1 MAAKGSSRESGGG
14 ARQRGAETDIDVK
27 QYAVFQELPDNFFQ
41 PLASVHRVHYAELLL
56 LFYRLF
62 MEFHTG
68 IERAQVIAAF
78 ENYFENLPN
87 FEDAA
92 AGDESGEPEDAVS
105 PRELAARFLRRLLY
119 FGWMNEE
126 ELADFTRIIN
136 ISSSAKPFFEA
147 LYRISE
153 GLQVEYESHV
163 IAVYSSLRGDAVRE
177 NGHLSVMNAHDH
189 TRLLIESLKVLE
201 QNIKVHIQRMYDE
214 DAEVKE
220 ILHIHYDIYMNE
232 IVDKAY
238 TRLKTSENLS
248 KYRPAITASIR
259 ELLADE
265 PWLVKTAEKLS
276 VVKRLPVA
284 ETRRLLIMMLTDIR
298 DDLRSIDPILEEI
311 DDKNRRY
318 SRISTERIKAKLY
331 TGASMQGKVADLCA
345 VWGKEIPGAPG
356 YADMGLGL
364 YAAGFLSAA
373 SLYNRRPASEA
384 IEGLKKIENNG
395 FDLEYA
401 ETELKMRIAKQLGPE
416 KIAKYLSGFVPS
428 DGTSVPAEE
437 LVTDMK
443 SYIRLVYAAAY
454 SDNRSDAFP
463 FRVRWEE
470 GTAAAGRFRFRR
482 HSVYREA
489 RYE

>member
-1 MAAKGSSRESGGG
+1 MIKHA
-14 ARQRGAETDIDVK
+14 
-27 QYAVFQELPDNFFQ
+27 AVFQELPDNFFQ

-56 LFYRLF
+56 IFYRLF

-68 IERAQVIAAF
+68 IERAQVISVF
-78 ENYFENLPN
+78 EEYFGGLPDL
-87 FEDAA
+87 ESAA
-92 AGDESGEPEDAVS
+92 AEDEAEREEEEAPAAT

-126 ELADFTRIIN
+126 ELADFSRIIN

-163 IAVYSSLRGDAVRE
+163 IAVYSSICGEAVRE
-177 NGHLSVMNAHDH
+177 NGHLAVMNAHDH
-189 TRLLIESLKVLE
+189 TRMLIESLKVLE
-201 QNIKVHIQRMYDE
+201 QNIKAHIQRIYDE

-220 ILHIHYDIYMNE
+220 VLHIHYDIYMNE

-248 KYRPAITASIR
+248 KYRPAINASIR
-259 ELLADE
+259 ELLSDG
-265 PWLVKTAEKLS
+265 PWLARTSEKLS
-276 VVKRLPVA
+276 VIKRLPRE
-284 ETRRLLIMMLTDIR
+284 ETRRLLLLMLTEIR

-331 TGASMQGKVADLCA
+331 TGASLQGKVADLCA
-345 VWGKEIPGAPG
+345 VWGKEIPGAPSW
-356 YADMGLGL
+356 AGLLPGL
-364 YAAGFLSAA
+364 YSAGYLSPA
-373 SLYNRRPASEA
+373 SLYTRRRSLEGV
-384 IEGLKKIENNG
+384 EGLKKADTSG

-401 ETELKMRIAKQLGPE
+401 ETELKMRIAKQLSPE
-416 KIAKYLSGFVPS
+416 KIAGYLSKHVPA
-428 DGTSVPAEE
+428 DGSSVPAEKIISNME
-437 LVTDMK
+437 

-454 SDNRSDAFP
+454 SDKRNETFP
-463 FRVRWEE
+463 YRVRWEE
-470 GTAAAGRFRFRR
+470 GTASAGRFRFRR
-482 HSVYREA
+482 HSVSREA